1 MKLTVNEKAG
11 CCESVSIEYTPKE
24 VLVINHAM
32 RRYVNDEEVSEE
44 NREIMEQM
52 LDVKPVFREIGEE
65 SEGGNE

>member
-1 MKLTVNEKAG
+1 MRLTVNEKDG

-52 LDVKPVFREIGEE
+52 LDVMPVFREIGEE
-65 SEGGNE
+65 SEVGNE